1 LGVELGE
8 TTGERPRRCAGAPE
22 HRRER
27 GVEVGGVADRER
39 GIDAGGGEHRLAVG
53 RHRRRDRDRSER
65 VVGERQPRFEALGD
79 TPLDVRAAGEATRA
93 PRRGSVTK
101 APRRPET
108 ADGGEEEPGK
118 PLGRETH
125 CDTF

>member
-1 LGVELGE
+1 V
-8 TTGERPRRCAGAPE
+8 AGASTAGAAYLVVDTDA
-22 HRRER
+22 R
-27 GVEVGGVADRER
+27 VEVDLCTGDRWR
-39 GIDAGGGEHRLAVG
+39 MDAWVGAAQYLLID
-53 RHRRRDRDRSER
+53 
-65 VVGERQPRFEALGD
+65 GD